1 MQEMLQLGESI
12 ATREAYGRAL
22 VSLGED
28 NPDIVV
34 LDADLA
40 KSTKTIKFKEKF
52 PDRFFDM
59 GIAEADMMG
68 TAAGLAAAGKIAF
81 ASTFAI
87 FATGR
92 AWEQIRNSIC
102 YTNLNVIIAASHA
115 GIAVGPDGSSH
126 QAIEDI
132 AIMRVI
138 PNMKVVVPADGVE
151 TMKAVATLTKTP
163 GPAYL
168 RLGRSGTP
176 VIYEQDYEFELGK
189 ASTLREGNDV
199 TIIAIGTMVQIAGK
213 AADALAE
220 QGIDARVVNM
230 SSIKP
235 IDINAITAAA
245 EETGA
250 IVTAE
255 EHSIIGGL
263 GSAVT
268 EVVSETCPV
277 PVLRIGLM
285 DEFGRSGLA
294 GELMEAYGLTAARIV
309 ATARDAMERKAGS
322 R

>member
-1 MQEMLQLGESI
+1 MLKPGDKI
-12 ATREAYGRAL
+12 ATREAYGNAL
-22 VSLGED
+22 VRLGED

-40 KSTKTIKFKEKF
+40 KSTKTINFKKRF
-52 PDRFFDM
+52 PERFFDM

-102 YTNLNVIIAASHA
+102 YTNLNVKIAASHA

-138 PNMKVVVPADGVE
+138 PNMKVVAPADGVE
-151 TMKAVATLTKTP
+151 TEKAVAALIDTP

-168 RLGRSGTP
+168 RLGRSGVP
-176 VIYEQDYEFELGK
+176 VIYEESYDFRVGK
-189 ASTLREGNDV
+189 ASVLREGDDV
-199 TIIAIGTMVQIAGK
+199 TVIAVGAMVQIAS
-213 AADALAE
+213 AAAEALAAE
-220 QGIDARVVNM
+220 GINARIINM
-230 SSIKP
+230 STVKP
-235 IDINAITAAA
+235 IDAEVIVAAA
-245 EETGA
+245 TETGA

-268 EVVSETCPV
+268 EVVSETVPV
-277 PVLRIGLM
+277 PVVRVGIK
-285 DEFGRSGLA
+285 DVFGRSGEA
-294 GELMEAYGLTAARIV
+294 GELMKAYGLTSEGIVAAAREV
-309 ATARDAMERKAGS
+309 LARKATVK
-322 R
+322 

>member
-1 MQEMLQLGESI
+1 MPKLGDNI

-22 VSLGED
+22 VRLGEQ

-52 PDRFFDM
+52 PERFFDM

-68 TAAGLAAAGKIAF
+68 TAAGLAASGKIAF

-102 YTNLNVIIAASHA
+102 YTNLNVKIAASHA

-138 PNMKVVVPADGVE
+138 PNMKVVAPADAVE
-151 TMKAVATLTKTP
+151 TEKAVGALVETP

-168 RLGRSGTP
+168 RLGRSGVP
-176 VIYEQDYEFELGK
+176 VLYEETYEFRLGK
-189 ASTLREGNDV
+189 ASVLREGSDV
-199 TIIAIGTMVQIAGK
+199 TLIAVGTMVLLALE
-213 AADALAE
+213 AAENLAKD
-220 QGIDARVVNM
+220 GINARVINM
-230 SSIKP
+230 STVKP
-235 IDINAITAAA
+235 IDIDAIASAI

-255 EHSIIGGL
+255 EHSVIGGL
-263 GSAVT
+263 GSAVAET
-268 EVVSETCPV
+268 VCEMAPAPVVRV
-277 PVLRIGLM
+277 GIR
-285 DEFGRSGLA
+285 DKFGQSGKA
-294 GELMEAYGLTAARIV
+294 DELMETYGLTAGRIAEAARE
-309 ATARDAMERKAGS
+309 ALSGKKAS
-322 R
+322 K

>member
-1 MQEMLQLGESI
+1 MQGAKQEKI
-12 ATREAYGRAL
+12 ATRDAYGNAL
-22 VSLGED
+22 VRLGEK
-28 NPDIVV
+28 NANIVV

-40 KSTKTIKFKEKF
+40 KSTKTIKFKNRF
-52 PDRFFDM
+52 PERFFDM

-68 TAAGLAAAGKIAF
+68 TAAGLAASGKVAF

-102 YTNLNVIIAASHA
+102 YTNLNVKIAASHA

-138 PNMKVVVPADGVE
+138 PNMKIVVPADGTE
-151 TMKAVATLTKTP
+151 TEKAVEALADMP

-168 RLGRSGTP
+168 RLGRSAVP
-176 VIYEQDYEFELGK
+176 YIYDNKYQFNIGK
-189 ASTLREGNDV
+189 ASVLRNGSDVTLIGTGTMIQPSLEAAQMLAREG
-199 TIIAIGTMVQIAGK
+199 I
-213 AADALAE
+213 E
-220 QGIDARVVNM
+220 ARVINM
-230 SSIKP
+230 STIKP
-235 IDINAITAAA
+235 IDRDAIVAAA
-245 EETGA
+245 HETSG

-263 GSAVT
+263 GGAVA
-268 EVVSETCPV
+268 EVACESWPV
-277 PVLRIGLM
+277 PVMKIGIQ
-285 DEFGRSGLA
+285 DVFGQSGEA
-294 GELMEAYGLTAARIV
+294 KELMAHYGLTAERIAEAARLLLS
-309 ATARDAMERKAGS
+309 RKK

>member
-1 MQEMLQLGESI
+1 MLKPGDKI
-12 ATREAYGRAL
+12 ATREAYGNAL
-22 VSLGED
+22 VRLGEE

-34 LDADLA
+34 LDADLT
-40 KSTKTIKFKEKF
+40 KSTKTINFKKRF
-52 PDRFFDM
+52 PERFFDM

-102 YTNLNVIIAASHA
+102 YTNLNVKIAASHA

-138 PNMKVVVPADGVE
+138 PNMKVVAPADGVE
-151 TMKAVATLTKTP
+151 TEKAVAALIDTP

-168 RLGRSGTP
+168 RLGRSGVP
-176 VIYEQDYEFELGK
+176 VIYEESYDFRVGK
-189 ASTLREGNDV
+189 ASVLREGDDV
-199 TIIAIGTMVQIAGK
+199 TVIAVGAMVQIAS
-213 AADALAE
+213 AAAETLAAE
-220 QGIDARVVNM
+220 GINARIINM
-230 SSIKP
+230 STVKP
-235 IDINAITAAA
+235 IDAEVIVAAA
-245 EETGA
+245 TETGA

-268 EVVSETCPV
+268 EVVSETVPV
-277 PVLRIGLM
+277 PVVRVGIK
-285 DEFGRSGLA
+285 DVFGRSGEA
-294 GELMEAYGLTAARIV
+294 GELMKAYGLTSEGIVAAAREV
-309 ATARDAMERKAGS
+309 LARKATVK
-322 R
+322 

>member
-1 MQEMLQLGESI
+1 MLSPGEKI
-12 ATREAYGRAL
+12 ATREAYGNAL
-22 VSLGED
+22 VRLGKE

-40 KSTKTIKFKEKF
+40 KSTKTIKFKGQF
-52 PDRFFDM
+52 PERFFDM

-68 TAAGLAAAGKIAF
+68 TAAGLAAAGKVAF

-102 YTNLNVIIAASHA
+102 YTNLNVKIAASHA

-132 AIMRVI
+132 AIMRAI

-151 TMKAVATLTKTP
+151 TEKAVAALIDAP

-168 RLGRSGTP
+168 RLGRSGVP
-176 VIYEQDYEFELGK
+176 IIYEESYEFRLGK
-189 ASTLREGNDV
+189 ASVLREGSDV
-199 TIIAIGTMVQIAGK
+199 AIIAAGTMVQIAGE
-213 AADALAE
+213 AAEKLSE
-220 QGIDARVVNM
+220 EGIDARLINM
-230 SSIKP
+230 STIKP
-235 IDINAITAAA
+235 IDSDAIVAAA
-245 EETGA
+245 QETGA

-263 GSAVT
+263 GSAVA
-268 EVVSETCPV
+268 EIVCETSPAPV
-277 PVLRIGLM
+277 IRVGIK
-285 DEFGRSGLA
+285 DVFGRSGEA
-294 GELMEAYGLTAARIV
+294 GELMKTYGLTSDSIV
-309 ATARDAMERKAGS
+309 AAAHEALSRKATVK
-322 R
+322 

>member
-1 MQEMLQLGESI
+1 MPKLGDNI

-22 VSLGED
+22 VRLGEQ

-52 PDRFFDM
+52 PERFFDM

-68 TAAGLAAAGKIAF
+68 TAAGLAASGKIAF

-102 YTNLNVIIAASHA
+102 YTNLNVKIAASHA

-138 PNMKVVVPADGVE
+138 PNMKVVAPADAVE
-151 TMKAVATLTKTP
+151 TEKAVEALVETP

-168 RLGRSGTP
+168 RLGRSGVP
-176 VIYEQDYEFELGK
+176 VLYEETYEFRLGK
-189 ASTLREGNDV
+189 ASVLREGSDV
-199 TIIAIGTMVQIAGK
+199 TLIAVGTMVRL
-213 AADALAE
+213 ALAAAE
-220 QGIDARVVNM
+220 NLAKDGINARVINM
-230 SSIKP
+230 STIKP
-235 IDINAITAAA
+235 IDIDAIASAI

-255 EHSIIGGL
+255 EHSVIGGL
-263 GSAVT
+263 GSAVAET
-268 EVVSETCPV
+268 VCEMAPAPVVRV
-277 PVLRIGLM
+277 GIR
-285 DEFGRSGLA
+285 DKFGQSGKA
-294 GELMEAYGLTAARIV
+294 DELMETYGLTAGRIAEAARE
-309 ATARDAMERKAGS
+309 ALSGKKAS
-322 R
+322 K

>member
-1 MQEMLQLGESI
+1 MLKPGEKI

-22 VSLGED
+22 VRFGEQ

-40 KSTKTIKFKEKF
+40 KSTKTIKFKERF
-52 PDRFFDM
+52 PERFFDM

-126 QAIEDI
+126 QALEDI
-132 AIMRVI
+132 AIMRAI
-138 PNMKVVVPADGVE
+138 PNMKVIVPADGVE
-151 TMKAVATLTKTP
+151 TEKAVQALIETP

-168 RLGRSGTP
+168 RLGRSAVP
-176 VIYEQDYEFELGK
+176 AIYDESYEFRLGK
-189 ASTLREGNDV
+189 ASVLLEGADV
-199 TIIAIGTMVQIAGK
+199 TVIAAGTMVQIALE
-213 AADALAE
+213 AAETLAGE
-220 QGIDARVVNM
+220 GIDARVLNM
-230 SSIKP
+230 SSVKP
-235 IDINAITAAA
+235 IDEDAIKAAA

-255 EHSIIGGL
+255 EHSVIGGL
-263 GSAVT
+263 GGAVA
-268 EVVSETCPV
+268 EVVCETSPA
-277 PVLRIGLM
+277 PVLRVGI
-285 DEFGRSGLA
+285 DDKFGRSGEA
-294 GELMEAYGLTAARIV
+294 GELMAAFGLTAEKIAEAVRRAV
-309 ATARDAMERKAGS
+309 SRKVGVQ
-322 R
+322 

>member
-1 MQEMLQLGESI
+1 MLSPGEKI
-12 ATREAYGRAL
+12 ATREAYGNAL
-22 VSLGED
+22 VRLGEE
-28 NPDIVV
+28 NSDIVV

-40 KSTKTIKFKEKF
+40 KSTKTIKFKGRF

-102 YTNLNVIIAASHA
+102 YTNLNVKIAASHA

-132 AIMRVI
+132 AIMRAI

-151 TMKAVATLTKTP
+151 TEKAVAALIVTP

-168 RLGRSGTP
+168 RLGRSGVP
-176 VIYEQDYEFELGK
+176 IIYEESYEFSIGK
-189 ASTLREGNDV
+189 ASVLREGSDV
-199 TIIAIGTMVQIAGK
+199 AIIAAGTMVQIASE
-213 AADALAE
+213 AAEKLSE
-220 QGIDARVVNM
+220 EGIDARLINM
-230 SSIKP
+230 STIKP
-235 IDINAITAAA
+235 IDANAIVAAA
-245 EETGA
+245 NETGA

-255 EHSIIGGL
+255 EHSVIGGL
-263 GSAVT
+263 GSAVA
-268 EVVSETCPV
+268 EIVCETSPASV
-277 PVLRIGLM
+277 IRVGIQ
-285 DEFGRSGLA
+285 DVFGRSGEA
-294 GELMEAYGLTAARIV
+294 EELMKAYGLTCDSIV
-309 ATARDAMERKAGS
+309 AAAHEALSRKATVK
-322 R
+322 

>member
-1 MQEMLQLGESI
+1 MLKPGDKI

-22 VSLGED
+22 VELGERY
-28 NPDIVV
+28 PDIVV

-40 KSTKTIKFKEKF
+40 KSTKTIKFAVRF
-52 PDRFFDM
+52 PERFFDM

-92 AWEQIRNSIC
+92 AWEQIRSSIC
-102 YTNLNVIIAASHA
+102 YTNLNVTIAASHA

-151 TMKAVATLTKTP
+151 THKAIEVLIETP

-168 RLGRSGTP
+168 RLGRSGVP
-176 VIYEQDYEFELGK
+176 VIYDQDYEFELGR
-189 ASTLREGNDV
+189 SSVLRDGTDV
-199 TIIAIGTMVQIAGK
+199 TIIAAGTMVRISGE
-213 AADALAE
+213 AADTLASE
-220 QGIDARVVNM
+220 GISARVVNM
-230 SSIKP
+230 STIKP
-235 IDINAITAAA
+235 IDSAAIEAAA
-245 EETGA
+245 METGA

-263 GSAVT
+263 GSAVA
-268 EVVSETCPV
+268 EVVCETKPAPV
-277 PVLRIGLM
+277 VRVGIK
-285 DEFGRSGLA
+285 DEFGRSGQA
-294 GELMEAYGLTAARIV
+294 GELMAEYGLTADEICKAARRAI
-309 ATARDAMERKAGS
+309 AGKA
-322 R
+322 

>member
-1 MQEMLQLGESI
+1 MLKIGDKI
-12 ATREAYGRAL
+12 ATRDAYGRAL
-22 VSLGED
+22 VRLGEE
-28 NPDIVV
+28 NTNIVA

-40 KSTKTIKFKEKF
+40 KSTKTIKFKERF
-52 PDRFFDM
+52 PERFFDM

-102 YTNLNVIIAASHA
+102 YTNLNVKIAASHA

-138 PNMKVVVPADGVE
+138 PNMKIVVPADGVE
-151 TMKAVATLTKTP
+151 TEKAVAALIETP

-168 RLGRSGTP
+168 RLGRSGVP
-176 VIYEQDYEFELGK
+176 VIFDQDYRFELGK
-189 ASTLREGNDV
+189 ASTLREGTDL
-199 TIIAIGTMVQIAGK
+199 TIIAIGTMVQAAFE
-213 AADALAE
+213 AADALARE
-220 QGIDARVVNM
+220 DINARILNM
-230 SSIKP
+230 STIKP
-235 IDINAITAAA
+235 IDADAVAAA
-245 EETGA
+245 ARETGA

-255 EHSIIGGL
+255 EHSVIGGL
-263 GSAVT
+263 GAAVA
-268 EVVSETCPV
+268 EVVCETTPV
-277 PVLRIGLM
+277 PVLRIGIK
-285 DEFGRSGLA
+285 DTFGCSGDA
-294 GELMEAYGLTAARIV
+294 GELMAHYGLTATSIVEAAREAV
-309 ATARDAMERKAGS
+309 ARKVGV

>member
-1 MQEMLQLGESI
+1 MPKLGDNI

-22 VSLGED
+22 VRLGEQ

-52 PDRFFDM
+52 PERFFDM

-68 TAAGLAAAGKIAF
+68 TAAGLAASGKIAF

-102 YTNLNVIIAASHA
+102 YTNLNVKIAASHA

-138 PNMKVVVPADGVE
+138 PNMKVVAPADAVE
-151 TMKAVATLTKTP
+151 TEKAVEALVETP

-168 RLGRSGTP
+168 RLGRSGVP
-176 VIYEQDYEFELGK
+176 VLYEETYEFRLGK
-189 ASTLREGNDV
+189 ASVLREGSDV
-199 TIIAIGTMVQIAGK
+199 TLIAVGTMVRL
-213 AADALAE
+213 ALAAAE
-220 QGIDARVVNM
+220 NLAKDGINARVINM
-230 SSIKP
+230 STVKP
-235 IDINAITAAA
+235 IDIDAIASAI

-255 EHSIIGGL
+255 EHSVIGGL
-263 GSAVT
+263 GSAVAET
-268 EVVSETCPV
+268 VCEMAPAPVVRV
-277 PVLRIGLM
+277 GIR
-285 DEFGRSGLA
+285 DKFGQSGKA
-294 GELMEAYGLTAARIV
+294 DELMETYGLTAGRIAEAARE
-309 ATARDAMERKAGS
+309 AMSRKKAS
-322 R
+322 K